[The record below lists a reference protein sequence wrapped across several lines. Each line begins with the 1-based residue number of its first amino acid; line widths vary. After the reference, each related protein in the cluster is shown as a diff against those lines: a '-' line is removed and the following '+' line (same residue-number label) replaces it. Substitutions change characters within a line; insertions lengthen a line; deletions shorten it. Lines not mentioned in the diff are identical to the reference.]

1 MSTGASATVFLGGR
15 VLTMATAP
23 EGAAAE
29 AVVVRDGRVVA
40 VGTPDEATA
49 AAGPGAEVVDLEGGT
64 LLPGFQDAHVHPLE
78 GGMSLERCDLAAV
91 HALPD
96 YLVAVRAWAA
106 AHPDAP
112 WVVGGGWYRD
122 AFPGN
127 RPHRRDL
134 DRVVGERPAYFN
146 GHDGHTAWVNSAALR
161 AAGIDRD
168 TVDPPNGVIERD
180 ADGEP
185 TGVLVEDAAA
195 MVSALLPPTS
205 PADLRQAML
214 SAQAYL
220 HSLGITAW
228 QDAIVGDYLGMPD
241 PFDTYRELEAEGLL
255 TARVRGALWW
265 ELDRGLEQVP
275 GLVERRRLTTGGR
288 FHAGAVKIMQDGICE
303 NCTGAML
310 APYLDHAGA
319 PTGGT
324 GLSFIAPE
332 QLAAITTELDGL
344 GFQVHFHGVGDRA
357 VRECLDAVAAARA
370 ANGRNDLR
378 HQIAH
383 LDVVDPQD
391 VPRFA
396 ELGVT
401 ANLQPLWAR
410 RDLEIEETKLPLLGP
425 AREESHFP
433 FGSLVA
439 ANAEI
444 AMGSDWPVTSPDPLW
459 GLHTAIHRTAPALDP
474 HGNERARTEALVAE
488 QRLAADVAL
497 RGYTLGSARANHL
510 DAGTGQITPGALA
523 DLVVVDGDLTD
534 PAAFEKARVR
544 STWVDGVAVYDAG

>member
-1 MSTGASATVFLGGR
+1 MTTAQPGTLLTGGR
-15 VLTMATAP
+15 VLTMDDATPVAD
-23 EGAAAE
+23 
-29 AVVVRDGRVVA
+29 AVAVRHGRIAA
-40 VGTPDEATA
+40 VGTYEQAAA
-49 AAGPGAEVVDLEGGT
+49 AAGPDAHVVDLEGGS

-78 GGMSLERCDLAAV
+78 GGMSLERCDLTAV
-91 HALPD
+91 HALDD
-96 YLVAVRAWAA
+96 YLKAANTWAE
-106 AHPDAP
+106 AHPEAT

-134 DRVVGERPAYFN
+134 DRVLPDRPAYFN

-168 TVDPPNGVIERD
+168 TVDPSNGVIERD

-195 MVSALLPPTS
+195 LVSSLLPRTGS
-205 PADLRQAML
+205 DDLRQSML
-214 SAQAYL
+214 TAQAYL

-241 PFDTYRELEAEGLL
+241 PFDTYRTLEAEGLL
-255 TARVRGALWW
+255 TGRVRGALWW
-265 ELDRGLEQVP
+265 EIHRGLEQLP
-275 GLVERRRLTTGGR
+275 ELLERRRLTEGGR

-324 GLSFIAPE
+324 GISFIDPE
-332 QLAAITTELDGL
+332 QLAEITTVLDGH

-357 VRECLDAVAAARA
+357 VRECLDAVAAARRT
-370 ANGRNDLR
+370 NGPNDLR

-383 LDVVDPQD
+383 LDVVDPAD
-391 VPRFA
+391 IPRFA
-396 ELGVT
+396 ELGVM

-410 RDLEIEETKLPLLGP
+410 RDVEIEETKLPLLG
-425 AREESHFP
+425 ADRQENHFP
-433 FGSLVA
+433 FASLVA
-439 ANAEI
+439 AGAEV

-459 GLHTAIHRTAPALDP
+459 GLHTAIHRTAPRQDP
-474 HGNERARTEALVAE
+474 HGNERARTDALIPG
-488 QRLAADVAL
+488 QRLPADVAL
-497 RGYTLGSARANHL
+497 RGYIRGSARANHL
-510 DAGTGQITPGALA
+510 DAETGRIFPGALA
-523 DLVVVDGDLTD
+523 DLVLVDGDLTD
-534 PAAFEKARVR
+534 PAAFETARVR
-544 STWVDGVAVYDAG
+544 TTWVDGEVVYDAG

>member
-1 MSTGASATVFLGGR
+1 MSTATTPTVFTGGR
-15 VLTMATAP
+15 VLTMDTRST
-23 EGAAAE
+23 AE
-29 AVVVRDGRVVA
+29 AVAVRDGRIVA
-40 VGTPDEATA
+40 VGTREEALATA
-49 AAGPGAEVVDLEGGT
+49 GPTAAVVDLDGGT

-78 GGMSLERCDLAAV
+78 GGMALERCDLTSV
-91 HALPD
+91 HALDD
-96 YLVAVRAWAA
+96 YLKAARAWAD
-106 AHPDAP
+106 AHPAAA

-122 AFPGN
+122 AFPDN

-134 DRVVGERPAYFN
+134 DRVVGDRPAYFN

-161 AAGIDRD
+161 AAGIDRS
-168 TVDPPNGVIERD
+168 TVDPANGVIERD

-195 MVSALLPPTS
+195 LVSALLPRPGFD
-205 PADLRQAML
+205 DLRRGL
-214 SAQAYL
+214 LVAQAHL

-228 QDAIVGDYLGMPD
+228 QDAIVGDFLGMPD
-241 PFDTYRELEAEGLL
+241 PFDTYLTVEDEGLL

-265 ELDRGLEQVP
+265 EVDRGMEQLP
-275 GLVERRRLTTGGR
+275 ELVERRRLTEGRR
-288 FHAGAVKIMQDGICE
+288 FHAGTVKIMQDGICE

-319 PTGGT
+319 PTRGT
-324 GLSFIAPE
+324 GMSFIPPD
-332 QLAAITTELDGL
+332 QLTEITRELDAQ

-357 VRECLDAVAAARA
+357 VRECLDALAAARA
-370 ANGRNDLR
+370 ANGANDLR

-396 ELGVT
+396 QLGVM

-410 RDLEIEETKLPLLGP
+410 RDLEIEETKLPLLGA
-425 AREESHFP
+425 AREQYHFP
-433 FGSLVA
+433 FRSLVA
-439 ANAEI
+439 AGAEI

-459 GLHTAIHRTAPALDP
+459 GLHTAIHRTAPAGDP
-474 HGNERARTEALVAE
+474 HGNDRARTEVLVPE
-488 QRLAADVAL
+488 QRIGADVAL

-510 DAGTGQITPGALA
+510 DGATGRIRPGALA

-534 PAAFEKARVR
+534 PSAYETARVR
-544 STWVDGVAVYDAG
+544 STWVDGACVYDAG

>member
-1 MSTGASATVFLGGR
+1 MSAAATPTVFVGGR
-15 VLTMATAP
+15 VLTMDARPT
-23 EGAAAE
+23 AE
-29 AVVVRDGRVVA
+29 AVAVRDGRIAA
-40 VGTPDEATA
+40 VGTREEATA
-49 AAGPGAEVVDLEGGT
+49 AAGRGAVVVDLEGGT

-78 GGMSLERCDLAAV
+78 GGMALERCDLTMV
-91 HALPD
+91 HALDD
-96 YLVAVRAWAA
+96 YLKAARAWAD
-106 AHPDAP
+106 AHPAAP

-122 AFPGN
+122 AFPDN
-127 RPHRRDL
+127 RPHRREL

-168 TVDPPNGVIERD
+168 TPDPANGVIERD
-180 ADGEP
+180 PDGEP

-195 MVSALLPPTS
+195 LVSPLLPRPS
-205 PADLRQAML
+205 DAELRKGML
-214 SAQAYL
+214 TAQAHL
-220 HSLGITAW
+220 HSRGITAW
-228 QDAIVGDYLGMPD
+228 QDAIVGDFLGMPD
-241 PFDTYRELEAEGLL
+241 PFDTYRTLESEGLL

-265 ELDRGLEQVP
+265 EIDRGLEQLP
-275 GLVERRRLTTGGR
+275 GLVERRRQTEGGR
-288 FHAGAVKIMQDGICE
+288 FHAGTVKIMQDGICE

-319 PTGGT
+319 PTRGT
-324 GLSFIAPE
+324 GMSFIPPD
-332 QLAAITTELDGL
+332 QLAEITTALDAQ

-357 VRECLDAVAAARA
+357 VRECLDALAAART
-370 ANGRNDLR
+370 ANGANDLR

-396 ELGVT
+396 QLGVV

-410 RDLEIEETKLPLLGP
+410 RDLEIEETKLPLLGA
-425 AREESHFP
+425 AREQHHFP

-439 ANAEI
+439 AGAEI

-459 GLHTAIHRTAPALDP
+459 GLHTAIHRTAPARDP
-474 HGNERARTEALVAE
+474 HGNDRARTEALVPE
-488 QRLAADVAL
+488 QRIAPDVAL

-510 DAGTGQITPGALA
+510 EDGTGRIRPGALA

-534 PAAFEKARVR
+534 PSAFETARVR
-544 STWVDGVAVYDAG
+544 STWVDGVAVHDAG